1 MLRLLSTVGQ
11 GWGLLLLMVAMTGC
25 VPPPRTLDLTSTHP
39 DRAELLGRFKTTRP
53 LYGYWQES
61 GRMFLGTSITTP
73 FYTDEKTGVFG
84 PHPETPDQV
93 FPVGSGVHVKGIE
106 RHSSYGFPDNIRLV
120 GSISDRRGRVYPMEE
135 IRTFVGMPDRL
146 GPSWR

>member
-1 MLRLLSTVGQ
+1 M
-11 GWGLLLLMVAMTGC
+11 
-25 VPPPRTLDLTSTHP
+25 
-39 DRAELLGRFKTTRP
+39 
-53 LYGYWQES
+53 Y
-61 GRMFLGTSITTP
+61 LGTSITTP

-106 RHSSYGFPDNIRLV
+106 RHFGPVFAENIRLT
-120 GSISDRRGRVYPMEE
+120 GTISDRRGNVYPMEKM
-135 IRTFVGMPDRL
+135 RTYVGLPDRL